1 MHYLK
6 AILKVKKSTEKSFY
20 KGLIRPQMPESLQ
33 TTSCNIFTTS
43 SNTVL
48 LLTPQAA
55 VADRPGIL
63 RSSFAY
69 DPAIFKHKST

>member
-33 TTSCNIFTTS
+33 TSCNIFTTS

-55 VADRPGIL
+55 VADGPGIL